1 MADEADIE
9 FVKAVHAYTGAE
21 QKAVVPLPFVETTI
35 LIVAERTQDGWCRGF
50 AAGKEG
56 WFPISY
62 VKPLGN
68 SELMQVNI

>member
-35 LIVAERTQDGWCRGF
+35 LIVAERTQDGWCR
-50 AAGKEG
+50 ARLL
-56 WFPISY
+56 S
-62 VKPLGN
+62 
-68 SELMQVNI
+68 